1 MAGNASAE
9 RALIGIKAGAA
20 RAAMSRATMQREE
33 MACPALDFQACHG
46 GFPPIYST
54 NRSI

>member
-54 NRSI
+54 NRSV